1 MAQAQQDEARS
12 DRAARA
18 RAVVA
23 EAHAAQAR
31 AAQASQQGGS
41 RLSPDAALSQ
51 NRNAQSPV
59 DEVQRAARL
68 SVEERRTLRQ
78 QINDAGR
85 VIYATPLVKP

>member
-18 RAVVA
+18 RAVIA

-31 AAQASQQGGS
+31 AAQGSQQAGA
-41 RLSPDAALSQ
+41 RLSPDAALNQ
-51 NRNAQSPV
+51 NRNTLAPV
-59 DEVQRAARL
+59 DDVQRAARL
-68 SVEERRTLRQ
+68 SLEERRTLRQ

-85 VIYATPLVKP
+85 AIYATPPVKP